1 MQYNKEICKITD
13 NQLVYPVMDYE
24 NIGDSLSSINY
35 NFRVLD
41 IYTCNFEY
49 SANNIWN
56 NIYTQFQNNS
66 SGWINSS
73 NVVRNNSGC
82 WTNTY
87 NTVRSLSSSWLK
99 PISLIYPFPFDLE
112 GSETSVISDVS
123 EWVNATLP
131 IYNGNCY
138 NFVEG
143 QELYIFTPMYSDINR
158 IYSETQSIGEK
169 TVQVVCYCGC
179 IGKGAYTYYNTG
191 VVNCGSTRFDINI
204 PDRVLQEFSGM
215 KFVVDSS
222 ISKWVYQS
230 SLYN

>member
-49 SANNIWN
+49 SATNIWN

-66 SGWINSS
+66 SGWVNAS
-73 NVVRNNSGC
+73 NVVKSNSSC

-123 EWVNATLP
+123 EWVNSTLP
-131 IYNGNCY
+131 VYNGNCY

-143 QELYIFTPMYSDINR
+143 QELYIFTPMYSQINR
-158 IYSETQSIGEK
+158 VYSETQTIGEK
-169 TVQVVCYCGC
+169 TVQVYCYCGC
-179 IGKGAYTYYNTG
+179 IGRGSYSYPAVGT
-191 VVNCGSTRFDINI
+191 VDCGNTRFDVNI
-204 PDRVLQEFSGM
+204 PDRVLQEFSGI